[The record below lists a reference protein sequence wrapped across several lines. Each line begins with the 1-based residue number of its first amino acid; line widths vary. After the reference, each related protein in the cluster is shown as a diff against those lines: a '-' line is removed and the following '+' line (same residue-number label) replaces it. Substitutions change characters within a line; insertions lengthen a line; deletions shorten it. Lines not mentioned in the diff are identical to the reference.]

1 MRSSKKNTTKMDSK
15 AEHKADTILA
25 QAEAEGV
32 QTALR
37 AEADKAG
44 AWKCVWGK
52 AKAKHP
58 AERTTTLWSKAA
70 RIAAVLIP
78 AIAVTLVIARGGEPD
93 YTLYAATTAA
103 DTLQLADGST
113 VILGKGS
120 ELEFRQTADG
130 REARLR
136 GIAKFSVRH
145 DAGAPFSIDATE
157 ATVRVLGTT
166 FSVEHWPGESRV
178 RTRVE
183 HGLVSMSAGGEEV
196 KLGAGEEAVWTGS
209 EMNKTA
215 SAAGSIAIG
224 SRRMDFHSAS
234 LRQVVDE
241 MLTCYHGQLRG
252 VNFDCDED
260 SVVITTSFENQSLE
274 SVIEELNMH
283 FDKKLI
289 LHNGYLTI
297 TD

>member
-1 MRSSKKNTTKMDSK
+1 MNSIAEDK
-15 AEHKADTILA
+15 AEAVIA
-25 QAEAEGV
+25 RAEAEGV
-32 QTALR
+32 KTAMR
-37 AEADKAG
+37 AEADKA
-44 AWKCVWGK
+44 ASWRCV
-52 AKAKHP
+52 
-58 AERTTTLWSKAA
+58 WSKARGKRKSESQAKELPMWGRMA

-78 AIAVTLVIARGGEPD
+78 AIVVTVLVARGGGEPD
-93 YTLYAATTAA
+93 YTLYAATSAA
-103 DTLQLADGST
+103 DTLRLQDGST
-113 VILGKGS
+113 VVLGKGS

-136 GIAKFSVRH
+136 GIALFKVRH
-145 DAGAPFSIDATE
+145 DANAPFRIDATE

-166 FSVEHWPGESRV
+166 FSVEHWPGEARV

-183 HGLVSMSAGGEEV
+183 QGLVSMSAGGEEL
-196 KLGAGEEAVWTGS
+196 KIKAGEEAVWTGS
-209 EMNKTA
+209 EMTKSVSA
-215 SAAGSIAIG
+215 SGRIAIG
-224 SRRMDFHSAS
+224 LRKMEFRSAS

-252 VNFDCDED
+252 VSFDCGED

-274 SVIEELNMH
+274 SVVEELNMH
-283 FDKKLI
+283 FDKKLV